1 MLPNQDTCYLLGL
14 ILGGAELSDNTFSI
28 NLPFNKWGNNPD
40 TAAQISRDLLT
51 RIRPIFK
58 KIYNLDVDYF
68 IVGGGNWVLRS
79 MKPVSKDQ
87 ITLIKSDLESLGL
100 PTTGQL
106 IVQADLQKVRE
117 VLVGVKAELFLSGI
131 FDARASIAVSHRRFT
146 NEAPIV
152 SIEIPGRGN
161 NFRLVVQLCSWLT
174 SLGSITDQILYNHP
188 NQHSSKNPEYG
199 SWRKGFKIRILVKS
213 FLDKHSFA
221 MRSFS
226 LGASELATNQ
236 KILNQKPCN
245 KREIE
250 APGVKVIHKD
260 IHSIDLPNEVRD
272 KVFLHYFHICA
283 AMGCPFA
290 PVEEVKS
297 LVRESKKYIS
307 YYPSLLKGEYRE
319 VQESFVK
326 IIKSNFPQ
334 KEPVVNTLTLEKI
347 IAKYDGDGYGSL
359 KLALAY
365 LVDDKLKG
373 KRTSG
378 KADSII
384 EKHIQFKLEV
394 NEVDS
399 SSFAPLLIANRS
411 LKRAAIVSSATGSS
425 NQMALKK
432 HIKIEGID
440 IYVK

>member
-1 MLPNQDTCYLLGL
+1 
-14 ILGGAELSDNTFSI
+14 
-28 NLPFNKWGNNPD
+28 
-40 TAAQISRDLLT
+40 
-51 RIRPIFK
+51 
-58 KIYNLDVDYF
+58 
-68 IVGGGNWVLRS
+68 
-79 MKPVSKDQ
+79 
-87 ITLIKSDLESLGL
+87 
-100 PTTGQL
+100 
-106 IVQADLQKVRE
+106 
-117 VLVGVKAELFLSGI
+117 
-131 FDARASIAVSHRRFT
+131 
-146 NEAPIV
+146 
-152 SIEIPGRGN
+152 
-161 NFRLVVQLCSWLT
+161 
-174 SLGSITDQILYNHP
+174 
-188 NQHSSKNPEYG
+188 
-199 SWRKGFKIRILVKS
+199 
-213 FLDKHSFA
+213 

-290 PVEEVKS
+290 PLEEVKS
-297 LVRESKKYIS
+297 LVRDSKKYIS

-326 IIKSNFPQ
+326 IITSNFPQ
-334 KEPVVNTLTLEKI
+334 KEPVVNTMTLEKI

-384 EKHIQFKLEV
+384 EKHIEFKLEV

-399 SSFAPLLIANRS
+399 SNFAPLLIANRS

-432 HIKIEGID
+432 HIQIDGID